1 MKKYIAFIVA
11 DVVLL
16 AYTCYI
22 RGSLTTQEKHMT
34 EEERKHCLDVL
45 SDAAK
50 IANKVGPQIV
60 GLADNRGAT
69 ALTASAILMSA
80 YAQSMGMTLHDA
92 IGLFMLVH
100 KQTIA
105 MEREE

>member
-1 MKKYIAFIVA
+1 
-11 DVVLL
+11 
-16 AYTCYI
+16 
-22 RGSLTTQEKHMT
+22 MT

-92 IGLFMLVH
+92 ISLFMLVH

>member
-22 RGSLTTQEKHMT
+22 RVSLTTQEKHMT
-34 EEERKHCLDVL
+34 EEERSECLNVI
-45 SDAAK
+45 SESAK
-50 IANKVGPQIV
+50 IANKVGPQIID
-60 GLADNRGAT
+60 LANGRGAT
-69 ALTASAILMSA
+69 ALTASAILLSA

>member
-1 MKKYIAFIVA
+1 
-11 DVVLL
+11 
-16 AYTCYI
+16 
-22 RGSLTTQEKHMT
+22 
-34 EEERKHCLDVL
+34 
-45 SDAAK
+45 
-50 IANKVGPQIV
+50 
-60 GLADNRGAT
+60 
-69 ALTASAILMSA
+69 MSA